1 MRIGVRSKRLGGE
14 QRSDVLVFEKGDEV
28 IESLLEFAKRERLTS
43 GSFTA
48 IGAFSDVT
56 LGFFERE
63 QKDYKR
69 IPLAEQVEVLTLA
82 GDIATKDGEPQVH
95 AHAVVGKADGSAWGG
110 HLLEGHVWPTLELV
124 LVETPGELRR
134 SLDQETG
141 LPLITLEP
149 QSARGRKDGKEIG
162 AA

>member
-1 MRIGVRSKRLGGE
+1 VRIGVRSKRLGGE

-63 QKDYKR
+63 RKEYKR
-69 IPLAEQVEVLTLA
+69 IPLQEQVEVLTLA
-82 GDIATKDGEPQVH
+82 GDITVKESEPQVH
-95 AHAVVGKADGSAWGG
+95 AHVVVGKADGSAWGG
-110 HLLEGHVWPTLELV
+110 HLLAGHVWPTLELV
-124 LVETPGELRR
+124 LVESPDELRR
-134 SLDQETG
+134 TLDEETG
-141 LPLITLEP
+141 LPLITME
-149 QSARGRKDGKEIG
+149 
-162 AA
+162 